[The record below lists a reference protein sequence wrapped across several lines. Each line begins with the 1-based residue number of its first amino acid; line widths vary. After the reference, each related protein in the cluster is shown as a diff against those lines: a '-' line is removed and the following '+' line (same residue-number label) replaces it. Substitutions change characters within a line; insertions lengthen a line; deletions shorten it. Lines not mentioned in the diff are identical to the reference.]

1 VERIVS
7 SLSPAQLAFI
17 RRNLKSVWALELLL
31 LLRADRERGWTTVE
45 LVRELRASDSLVV
58 GILEAFR
65 RHGLVGGE
73 DGWRYA
79 AAGPDADLCD
89 QIEALYRERPMTL
102 IKAISTPPD
111 RLQALADAFRIKKG
125 DGT

>member
-1 VERIVS
+1 MDRIAS
-7 SLSPAQLAFI
+7 TLSPGQLAFI
-17 RRNLKSVWALELLL
+17 RRSLKSVWALELLL
-31 LLRADRERGWTTVE
+31 LLRADRERGWSTAE
-45 LVRELRASDSLVV
+45 LVGELRASDSLVIR
-58 GILEAFR
+58 ILEDFR

-73 DGWRYA
+73 GGWRYA
-79 AAGPDADLCD
+79 AKEADADLCD

>member
-7 SLSPAQLAFI
+7 SLSPEQLAFI
-17 RRNLKSVWALELLL
+17 RRSLKSVWALELLL
-31 LLRADRERGWTTVE
+31 LLRADRERGWTTAE
-45 LVRELRASDSLVV
+45 LVSELRANDSLVTR
-58 GILEAFR
+58 ILEDFR

-73 DGWRYA
+73 GGWRYA
-79 AAGPDADLCD
+79 AKAPDADLCD

-125 DGT
+125 DDT

>member
-1 VERIVS
+1 MERIVS

-31 LLRADRERGWTTVE
+31 LLRADRERGWTTAE
-45 LVRELRASDSLVV
+45 LVGELRASDSLVAR
-58 GILEAFR
+58 ILEDFR
-65 RHGLVGGE
+65 RHGLVGDEG
-73 DGWRYA
+73 GWRYA
-79 AAGPDADLCD
+79 AKAADAELCD

>member
-1 VERIVS
+1 V
-7 SLSPAQLAFI
+7 SLSPQELAFV
-17 RRNLKSVWALELLL
+17 RRSLKSVWALELLL
-31 LLRADRERGWTTVE
+31 LLRASPDRAWTTAE
-45 LVRELRASDSLVV
+45 LVGELRANDSLVSR
-58 GILEAFR
+58 ILDDFR

-73 DGWRYA
+73 GGWRYLA
-79 AAGPDADLCD
+79 DAPDATLCD

-125 DGT
+125 DDT

>member
-1 VERIVS
+1 MERIVS

-31 LLRADRERGWTTVE
+31 LLRADRERGWTTAE
-45 LVRELRASDSLVV
+45 LVSELRASDSLVAR
-58 GILEAFR
+58 ILEDFR

-73 DGWRYA
+73 GGWRYA
-79 AAGPDADLCD
+79 AKGTDAELCD
-89 QIEALYRERPMTL
+89 QIETHYRERPMTL

-125 DGT
+125 DET